1 MDTYVVKG
9 QQVLRYGYT
18 TGSCAAASAKA
29 ATRILLMNEEVSEVK
44 LITPKGI
51 TLSLEVCD
59 IESSQDAVSCAVVK
73 DAGDDPDVTHGMKI
87 YASVRRCK

>member
-29 ATRILLMNEEVSEVK
+29 ATRMLLMNEEVSEVQ
-44 LITPKGI
+44 LITPMGITKKEGKGI
-51 TLSLEVCD
+51 VLMILSQKTCLLIKHYELYERWRVY
-59 IESSQDAVSCAVVK
+59 E
-73 DAGDDPDVTHGMKI
+73 T
-87 YASVRRCK
+87 